1 MAGTANYQFDKLLSI
16 FQQLHINMISKLM
29 KLLQKYFESFQTVNN
44 RIIIFFIAILYV
56 SFRLPIYL

>member
-44 RIIIFFIAILYV
+44 RIIIFFIAI
-56 SFRLPIYL
+56 